1 MKWAASHFELWNP
14 SQRNTVFLQKEVTDS
29 DFNTFPL
36 LLWLQIPGL
45 SFPHSAIV
53 TQNLVWF
60 SLFFPLLPC
69 SSITITTSC
78 FPVPS
83 ICSRDPVN
91 DWFESLAECLHWNVR
106 KKQNYLSSEDEEF
119 WGRFQDPRGLLQGL
133 QDSWGPGFS
142 LTVLCAIL
150 SFTDRGGLTKLH
162 STNHHFNVALH
173 KNLNAKTKK
182 SFGAKQH
189 FCCSLPCFIL
199 VAHKCGN

>member
-1 MKWAASHFELWNP
+1 MSCP
-14 SQRNTVFLQKEVTDS
+14 SFRAVGPFTEKYSVFLQKEVAES

-45 SFPHSAIV
+45 SFPHSTIV

-60 SLFFPLLPC
+60 SLFFSLLPC

-119 WGRFQDPRGLLQGL
+119 WGRFQDLRGLVQGL
-133 QDSWGPGFS
+133 QDSWGPGLS

-150 SFTDRGGLTKLH
+150 SFTDMGGGWGRGRGGLGGVSPNSIQQTITLM
-162 STNHHFNVALH
+162 
-173 KNLNAKTKK
+173 
-182 SFGAKQH
+182 
-189 FCCSLPCFIL
+189 LPFIRI
-199 VAHKCGN
+199 